1 MPLRCAFERGRSLP
15 WKSQGTLCFLVGCDL
30 DRSATLVNARPR
42 VGPSPRLAPSPLWTE
57 LWARCEEIVQ
67 FQRNY
72 AQEFQFLRQFCIV
85 APFNSREHLLARE
98 SAGYRRCGP
107 LPRASVRRRS
117 SLEGWELSGSWSARD
132 AAVFEEASVS
142 SGLVRPAF
150 GPAAARCS
158 GPRAGDRPGS
168 GRFLRELPRIG
179 RCASRGPGADSLF
192 GGWPSGTGS
201 RVALQ
206 ILAFGG
212 KVPVELRL
220 SPFRQRPLPFPVLG
234 SWPIRDRAGS
244 ARTLRE
250 GLDRSRKV
258 PARALTAAREATSQ
272 EAACRRP

>member
-30 DRSATLVNARPR
+30 DRSATLVNARPC
-42 VGPSPRLAPSPLWTE
+42 VGPSPRPAPSALWTE

-67 FQRNY
+67 FRRNY
-72 AQEFQFLRQFCIV
+72 TQEFQFLRQFCIV

-117 SLEGWELSGSWSARD
+117 SLEGRELSGSWSARD

-142 SGLVRPAF
+142 SGLVRLAF

-168 GRFLRELPRIG
+168 GRFLRELPK
-179 RCASRGPGADSLF
+179 D
-192 GGWPSGTGS
+192 
-201 RVALQ
+201 RVARQ
-206 ILAFGG
+206 PGSGG
-212 KVPVELRL
+212 GQPLRGLPVRHRE
-220 SPFRQRPLPFPVLG
+220 PGCPADPGFR
-234 SWPIRDRAGS
+234 
-244 ARTLRE
+244 RE
-250 GLDRSRKV
+250 GAGRTSAYTFPAKAASLPRVGELADPGPRRFRKD
-258 PARALTAAREATSQ
+258 TA
-272 EAACRRP
+272 